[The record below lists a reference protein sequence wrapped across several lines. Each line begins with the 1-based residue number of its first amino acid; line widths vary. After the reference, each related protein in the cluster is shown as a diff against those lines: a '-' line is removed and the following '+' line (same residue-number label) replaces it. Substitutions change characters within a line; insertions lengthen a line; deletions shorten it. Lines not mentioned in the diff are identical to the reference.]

1 MVEQPKPLQ
10 KRYSW
15 VPLEKARAQMAKNN
29 FYVIL
34 ILEGRLYSL
43 DVELLFDLLSG
54 KRESLRIFRL
64 EEHGEPL

>member
-1 MVEQPKPLQ
+1 MAVEQLQ

-15 VPLEKARAQMAKNN
+15 VPLEKARAQMSKNH
-29 FYVIL
+29 FYVLL

-43 DVELLFDLLSG
+43 NVDLLFDLLAG

-64 EEHGEPL
+64 EEHE

>member
-1 MVEQPKPLQ
+1 MAVEHLQ

-15 VPLEKARAQMAKNN
+15 VPLEKARAQMSKNH
-29 FYVIL
+29 FYVLL

-43 DVELLFDLLSG
+43 NVDLLFDLIAG

-64 EEHGEPL
+64 EDHE

>member
-1 MVEQPKPLQ
+1 MMILMVERIQ

-15 VPLEKARAQMAKNN
+15 VPLEKARAQMSKNH

-43 DVELLFDLLSG
+43 NVDLLFDLLAG

-64 EEHGEPL
+64 EEHD